1 MKARIFYFTGTGNSL
16 VAAKKI
22 AEGIGGCIDPIVRY
36 KEQQTVK
43 INEDVIG
50 IVFPVYL
57 AQIYGLPEIVSQFLG
72 KIEYV
77 KNKYY
82 FIVCTYGG
90 YAYPNAFPTINRCIK
105 IARSPGWEINGRF
118 YARFP
123 MNNSDYD
130 HIPVPIERD
139 SSIIL
144 AKADK
149 KIESIIEMIKKRKK
163 GNIIA
168 QNIFNFT
175 LGRLLSIT
183 KEPIMRS
190 MRKYAQEKED
200 SKLTYPQLVHL
211 SDQSIKFNEEKCN
224 GCGICEKVCPVSN
237 IKMENGKPFWMHN
250 CEMCFAC
257 DEWCPQKAI
266 HHWGKLEGKDYHH
279 PSIKVTDIIEQ
290 RLFYERKSIEQ

>member
-90 YAYPNAFPTINRCIK
+90 YAFQMHFQLLTVVLKLR
-105 IARSPGWEINGRF
+105 G
-118 YARFP
+118 
-123 MNNSDYD
+123 
-130 HIPVPIERD
+130 H
-139 SSIIL
+139 L
-144 AKADK
+144 A
-149 KIESIIEMIKKRKK
+149 
-163 GNIIA
+163 
-168 QNIFNFT
+168 
-175 LGRLLSIT
+175 
-183 KEPIMRS
+183 
-190 MRKYAQEKED
+190 
-200 SKLTYPQLVHL
+200 
-211 SDQSIKFNEEKCN
+211 
-224 GCGICEKVCPVSN
+224 
-237 IKMENGKPFWMHN
+237 GK
-250 CEMCFAC
+250 
-257 DEWCPQKAI
+257 
-266 HHWGKLEGKDYHH
+266 
-279 PSIKVTDIIEQ
+279 
-290 RLFYERKSIEQ
+290 

>member
-16 VAAKKI
+16 VTAKKI
-22 AEGIGGCIDPIVRY
+22 AEGIGGYVDPIVRY

-43 INEDVIG
+43 VKEEVIG

-57 AQIYGLPEIVSQFLG
+57 AQIYGIPEIVRQFLE

-82 FIVCTYGG
+82 FIVCTHGG

-105 IARSPGWEINGRF
+105 IARSHGGEINGRF
-118 YARFP
+118 YVRFP
-123 MNNSDYD
+123 MNNLDYE
-130 HIPVPIERD
+130 HIPIPIERD
-139 SSIIL
+139 TSIIL
-144 AKADK
+144 AKAEK
-149 KIESIIEMIKKRKK
+149 KIELITEMILKKKK
-163 GNIIA
+163 GDIIV
-168 QNIFNFT
+168 QDVFNFT
-175 LGRLLSIT
+175 LGRLLSIA

-200 SKLTYPQLVHL
+200 SRLTYPQLIHL
-211 SDQSIKFNEEKCN
+211 SDKSIKFNEEKCI
-224 GCGICEKVCPVSN
+224 GCGICEKICPVSN
-237 IKMENGKPFWMHN
+237 IKMDHGKPSWMHN

-266 HHWGKLEGKDYHH
+266 HHWGKLKGKDYHH
-279 PSIKVTDIIEQ
+279 PSIEVKDIIEQ
-290 RLFYERKSIEQ
+290 RLFYERKSMER